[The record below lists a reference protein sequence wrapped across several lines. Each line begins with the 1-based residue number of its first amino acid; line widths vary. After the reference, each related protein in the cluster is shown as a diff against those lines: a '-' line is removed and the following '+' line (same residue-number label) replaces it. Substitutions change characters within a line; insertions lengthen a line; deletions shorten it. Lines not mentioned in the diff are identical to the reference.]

1 MLSLKIALRY
11 LIAKKSHSAVNI
23 IALVA
28 VTGVAIASLA
38 MIVVL
43 SIFNGFSDLVE
54 GQLSHLDPEILIE
67 RTDGQLIANGDSLAE
82 VIGSWDEVEVAVPT
96 LTERGLIVTPTA
108 QMPVV
113 FKGVG
118 EGYERLTDID
128 RVIIDGS
135 FETDNTAG
143 LPAMTVSVG
152 VANTL
157 LSAPSA
163 TGLVNLYVPR
173 REGRINPANPSAAF
187 RGAEMVISGVFRVNN
202 ADVDVDNIVVPLDV
216 ARDLLA
222 RDFES
227 TAVEVKCRPGV
238 SPDGLARIATGRL
251 GSGYKASTRL
261 EQRAE
266 AFRMIKI
273 EKWVTFMMLIFILV
287 ITLFNVV
294 STLSLLVLEKRGN
307 MATLRAL
314 GARSS
319 MIRRVFA
326 AEGFLVTAVGGVIGI
341 AAGVVISLIQQ
352 YGRLVKLNGDAS
364 ALSIDY
370 YPVRVSVADIALVAG
385 VIVAT
390 GLIVGL
396 ITRLFVSDGS
406 DRATK

>member
-1 MLSLKIALRY
+1 
-11 LIAKKSHSAVNI
+11 
-23 IALVA
+23 
-28 VTGVAIASLA
+28 VAIASLA

-43 SIFNGFSDLVE
+43 SIFNGFSDLAE
-54 GQLSHLDPEILIE
+54 GQRSHLDPEIMIE
-67 RTDGQLIANGDSLAE
+67 RTDERLIENGDSIAE
-82 VIGSWDEVEVAVPT
+82 SVASWKEVEVAVPT
-96 LTERGLIVTPTA
+96 LSERGLIVTPTA

-118 EGYERLTDID
+118 EGYDRLTDID

-152 VANTL
+152 VANAL
-157 LSAPSA
+157 LTAPSA

-187 RGAEMVISGVFRVNN
+187 RGAEMVVSGVFRVNN
-202 ADVDVDNIVVPLDV
+202 ADVDADNIVVPLEV

-227 TAVEVKCRPGV
+227 SAVEVRCRTGV
-238 SPDGLARIATGRL
+238 SPDELAGKISERL
-251 GSGYKASTRL
+251 GPEYKGSTRL

-266 AFRMIKI
+266 AFKMIQI

-287 ITLFNVV
+287 ITLFNVI

-307 MATLRAL
+307 MATLRAM
-314 GARSS
+314 GARQG
-319 MIRRVFA
+319 MIKRIFVM
-326 AEGFLVTAVGGVIGI
+326 EGFLVTAVGGIIGI
-341 AAGVVISLIQQ
+341 VAGVAISLVQQ
-352 YGRLVKLNGDAS
+352 YCRVIKLSADAS

-396 ITRLFVSDGS
+396 ITRLFVSDGRDKVS
-406 DRATK
+406 K

>member
-1 MLSLKIALRY
+1 MLALKIALRY
-11 LIAKKSHSAVNI
+11 LRAKKSHSAVNI

-43 SIFNGFSDLVE
+43 SIFNGFSDLAE
-54 GQLSHLDPEILIE
+54 SQLSHLDPEVMIERADGRLIE
-67 RTDGQLIANGDSLAE
+67 DGDSLARVVATWSE
-82 VIGSWDEVEVAVPT
+82 VDVAVPT

-187 RGAEMVISGVFRVNN
+187 RGSEMVISGVFRVNN
-202 ADVDVDNIVVPLDV
+202 ADVDADNIVVPLEV

-238 SPDGLARIATGRL
+238 SPDDLARTVPERL
-251 GSGYKASTRL
+251 GTDYKGSTRL

-266 AFRMIKI
+266 AFKMIKI

-307 MATLRAL
+307 MATLRAM
-314 GARSS
+314 GARPG
-319 MIRRVFA
+319 MIKRIFVL
-326 AEGFLVTAVGGVIGI
+326 EGFLVTAVGGVIGI
-341 AAGVVISLIQQ
+341 VAGVAISLIQQ
-352 YGRLVKLNGDAS
+352 YGRFIKLSGDVS

-385 VIVAT
+385 VIATT
-390 GLIVGL
+390 GLAVGL

-406 DRATK
+406 DNVSK